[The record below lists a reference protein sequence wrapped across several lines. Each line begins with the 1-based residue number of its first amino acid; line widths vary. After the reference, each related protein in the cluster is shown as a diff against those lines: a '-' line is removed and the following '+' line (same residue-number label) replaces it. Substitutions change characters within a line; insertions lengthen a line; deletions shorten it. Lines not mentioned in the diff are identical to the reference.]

1 MKYLTAK
8 KSVNFTHCPEVGQLC
23 THTRIHA
30 ASPYTVPDHWPGSES
45 SNVEVAFNNSLWHL
59 TLKLGRRHHQNVVCG
74 VNVFPKIF
82 ILSSYTVQIYSLILF
97 IPSIF
102 LTSHFKGWQ
111 YVTLKDLF
119 SLTEINGIDFL
130 GNWNLQQHLTV
141 IHLIILMAEK
151 ETVPKLDPCEWRSN

>member
-1 MKYLTAK
+1 MHTHAFMQHLLIQYQTTDQGPRVQMLKSPSTTLTFDTK
-8 KSVNFTHCPEVGQLC
+8 
-23 THTRIHA
+23 TRT
-30 ASPYTVPDHWPGSES
+30 ASS
-45 SNVEVAFNNSLWHL
+45 SKCSLWCECVSKNLHL
-59 TLKLGRRHHQNVVCG
+59 
-74 VNVFPKIF
+74 VFV
-82 ILSSYTVQIYSLILF
+82 YCVYVQIYSLILF

-119 SLTEINGIDFL
+119 RLTEINGIDFL

>member
-1 MKYLTAK
+1 M
-8 KSVNFTHCPEVGQLC
+8 H
-23 THTRIHA
+23 THTHSCSISLYSTRPLTRVREFKCWSRLQQLA
-30 ASPYTVPDHWPGSES
+30 LTFDTKTRTASS
-45 SNVEVAFNNSLWHL
+45 SKCSLWCECVSKNLHL
-59 TLKLGRRHHQNVVCG
+59 
-74 VNVFPKIF
+74 VFV
-82 ILSSYTVQIYSLILF
+82 YCVYVQIYSLILF

-102 LTSHFKGWQ
+102 LTSHFKDWQ

-119 SLTEINGIDFL
+119 RLTEINGIDFL